1 VAGSGGVTALAE
13 AAADY
18 LALRRR
24 LGHDLADAHRLLPRF
39 VAYLDDIS
47 ADTVTIEAAVTW
59 SMAPDVD
66 PASSVWPRRMIVV
79 RGFARHM
86 AGIVPATEI
95 PPVGLIPSR
104 QRWRPPFLLTA
115 GDIERLMAAAAST
128 IRWALPAATHSTLI
142 GLLAVTGMRVGE
154 ALKLDDDDIDWDDGV
169 VMVRESK
176 FGKSRIVPVDPTT
189 LDALRSFAATRDR
202 LVQRRVPAVFVSIR
216 GNRMIYATVQET
228 FRRLCDTT
236 GIGAEATSRPRI
248 HDLRHRFAVNTLIGW
263 HRGGENVDARLP
275 ALSTY
280 LGHRDPRST
289 YWYLSAAPEL
299 LALAARRIETG
310 EAEQ

>member
-1 VAGSGGVTALAE
+1 VAGSAGVTALAE

-39 VAYLDDIS
+39 VAYLDDIG
-47 ADTVTIEAAVTW
+47 ADTVTIEAAVAW

-86 AGIVPATEI
+86 AGIIPAIEV

-104 QRWRPPFLLTA
+104 QRWRPPFLFTA
-115 GDIERLMAAAAST
+115 GDIERLMAAASST
-128 IRWALPAATHSTLI
+128 IRWRLPAATHSTLI
-142 GLLAVTGMRVGE
+142 GLLAVTGIRVGE

-169 VMVRESK
+169 VLVRESK
-176 FGKSRIVPVDPTT
+176 FGKSRIVPLDRTT
-189 LDALRSFAATRDR
+189 VDALRSFAATRDR
-202 LVQRRVPAVFVSIR
+202 LVDRRVPAVFVSIR
-216 GNRMIYATVQET
+216 GNRMIYACVQDT

-236 GIGAEATSRPRI
+236 RIGAEAPNRPRI

-263 HRGGENVDARLP
+263 HRDGENVDARLP

-299 LALAARRIETG
+299 LALAARRIESGTV
-310 EAEQ
+310 ER

>member
-1 VAGSGGVTALAE
+1 MTALAE
-13 AAADY
+13 AAGDY

-39 VAYLDDIS
+39 VAYLDDIG
-47 ADTVTIEAAVTW
+47 AATVTIEAAIAW

-66 PASSVWPRRMIVV
+66 PASSVWPRRMIVA

-86 AGIVPATEI
+86 SGIDPATEV

-104 QRWRPPFLLTA
+104 QRWRPPFLFTA
-115 GDIERLMAAAAST
+115 GDVGRLVATASSVV
-128 IRWALPAATHSTLI
+128 RWRLPAATHSTLI

-154 ALKLDDDDIDWDDGV
+154 ALKLDDDDIDWDEGV
-169 VMVRESK
+169 VLVRESK
-176 FGKSRIVPVDPTT
+176 FGKSRIVPVDRTT
-189 LDALRSFAATRDR
+189 VDALRSYVRTRDG
-202 LVQRRVPAVFVSIR
+202 LVERRVPAMFVSIR
-216 GNRMIYATVQET
+216 GNRMIYACAQET

-236 GIGAEATSRPRI
+236 GIGAQAPNRPRI
-248 HDLRHRFAVNTLIGW
+248 HDLRHSFAVNTLIGW
-263 HRGGENVDARLP
+263 HRNGENVDARLP

-299 LALAARRIETG
+299 LALAARRIEPGTV
-310 EAEQ
+310 EP